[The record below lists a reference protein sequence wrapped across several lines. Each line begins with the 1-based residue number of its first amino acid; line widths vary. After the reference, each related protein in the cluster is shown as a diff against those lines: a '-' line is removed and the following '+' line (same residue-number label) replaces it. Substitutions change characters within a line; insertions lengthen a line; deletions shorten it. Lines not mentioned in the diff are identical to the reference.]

1 MLFYQE
7 INHYLVNRQR
17 LKGYLDALKDHHLE
31 AKEELQIFVD
41 ANQANYE
48 GARQIINQLIKKE
61 LLLMGYSLQMTG
73 EHMEH

>member
-1 MLFYQE
+1 M
-7 INHYLVNRQR
+7 
-17 LKGYLDALKDHHLE
+17 DALKDHHLE

-48 GARQIINQLIKKE
+48 GARQIINQLIKKGVTFE
-61 LLLMGYSLQMTG
+61 GYSLQMTG